1 MNWGVGF
8 PLIFPSRPGLLILLV
23 WPVLVHQQDCDV
35 FSYFFFLPRLDVLY
49 FFFFHGGC
57 EVGGENKDEY
67 VDEGV

>member
-8 PLIFPSRPGLLILLV
+8 SSDLPFPPGVLILLV

-35 FSYFFFLPRLDVLY
+35 FSYFFFSPGLV
-49 FFFFHGGC
+49 FSISFFHGGC
-57 EVGGENKDEY
+57 EVGGEKKEEY